1 MGQAFMD
8 QTNGTGAK
16 TLGDWRQEIDAL
28 DIELL
33 RLLNQRAAIAGEIAA
48 IKVAL
53 GLPAYDAK
61 REEQVLERVAE
72 KNAGPFGAESVCA
85 IFRGIIHETR
95 RLGTERMQVF
105 SETPNPELA
114 QGEGS
119 LRSAGIAR
127 EPICSG
133 KQDSIE

>member
-1 MGQAFMD
+1 MGKA
-8 QTNGTGAK
+8 NGTSAK

-28 DIELL
+28 DVELL

-61 REEQVLERVAE
+61 REEQVLERVAA
-72 KNAGPFGAESVCA
+72 KNSGPFGDESVHA

-95 RLGTERMQVF
+95 RLGTQMMQAS
-105 SETPNPELA
+105 SEIPKRS
-114 QGEGS
+114 EGS
-119 LRSAGIAR
+119 LRAQGIMC
-127 EPICSG
+127 EPISSG
-133 KQDSIE
+133 KRDSIE

>member
-1 MGQAFMD
+1 MGQA
-8 QTNGTGAK
+8 NGTSAK

-28 DIELL
+28 DVELL

-61 REEQVLERVAE
+61 REEQVLERVVA
-72 KNAGPFGAESVCA
+72 KNGGPFGDESVRA

-95 RLGTERMQVF
+95 RLGTQMMQASSGVSKR
-105 SETPNPELA
+105 SEGALPSSQNSTL
-114 QGEGS
+114 QQLS
-119 LRSAGIAR
+119 
-127 EPICSG
+127 SG
-133 KQDSIE
+133 KRKSMQ